1 MKEMISLSNGEWKL
15 MKLLWGN
22 ETMTVG
28 QMVDAL
34 AGDTDWNKNT
44 VFTMLKRLEEK
55 QAIAMVTTRRPQ
67 QYAAVITREE
77 AAREETSSFLTR
89 VYDGNLKMFVSA
101 LSGNCEL
108 SQEEI
113 NELRDMLNQAESR
126 LSRSEEC

>member
-1 MKEMISLSNGEWKL
+1 MKELISLSNGEWKL
-15 MKLLWGN
+15 MKLLWSH

-67 QYAAVITREE
+67 QYAAVISREE
-77 AAREETSSFLTR
+77 AAKDETDSFLSR

-101 LSGNCEL
+101 LSGNRSL

-113 NELRDMLNQAESR
+113 NEIREFLNQAESK
-126 LSRSEEC
+126 LNKSED

>member
-1 MKEMISLSNGEWKL
+1 MAGQITLSDGEWKL
-15 MKLLWGN
+15 MKLLWSH

-44 VFTMLKRLEEK
+44 IFTMLKRLEEK

-67 QYAAVITREE
+67 QYAAVISREE
-77 AAREETSSFLTR
+77 AAREETSSFLSR

-101 LSGNCEL
+101 LSGNCAL

-113 NELRDMLNQAESR
+113 DEIRDILNKAERKIAES
-126 LSRSEEC
+126 EE

>member
-15 MKLLWGN
+15 MKLLWCQD
-22 ETMTVG
+22 TMTVA

-44 VFTMLKRLEEK
+44 IFTMLKRLEEK

-67 QYAAVITREE
+67 QYAAVISREE
-77 AAREETSSFLTR
+77 AAREETSSFLSR

-101 LSGNCEL
+101 LSGNCDL

-113 NELRDMLNQAESR
+113 DEIRDILNKAESR
-126 LSRSEEC
+126 ITNSEE

>member
-1 MKEMISLSNGEWKL
+1 MKELIGLSNGEWKL
-15 MKLLWGN
+15 MKLLWN
-22 ETMTVG
+22 HETMTVG

-67 QYAAVITREE
+67 QYAAIITREE
-77 AAREETSSFLTR
+77 AAKDETDSFLSR

-101 LSGNCEL
+101 LSGNCNL

-113 NELRDMLNQAESR
+113 NEIRDILNQAESR
-126 LSRSEEC
+126 LTKTED

>member
-1 MKEMISLSNGEWKL
+1 MKELIGLSNGEWKL
-15 MKLLWGN
+15 MKLLWN
-22 ETMTVG
+22 HETMTVG

-44 VFTMLKRLEEK
+44 IFTMLKRLEEK

-67 QYAAVITREE
+67 QYAAIITREE
-77 AAREETSSFLTR
+77 AAKDETDSFLSR

-101 LSGNCEL
+101 LSGNCNL

-113 NELRDMLNQAESR
+113 NEIRDILNQAESR
-126 LSRSEEC
+126 LTKTED